1 MKEIIL
7 NNKKYIIPEKWDEV
21 TLKQQMKVSKDDAAI
36 TIPELKKFSILSGY
50 AGIPLTELK
59 KAKLTDLTELFK
71 SIAFINEDIPT
82 KPIIE
87 FDFNGK
93 HYYAG
98 QNLAEME
105 FQDFV
110 SIENIIHE
118 HSGNTYNALP
128 TILAIMCKQ
137 KKANG
142 VLESID
148 DYDVLQRAKE
158 FEDLPMVTAH
168 NLSLFFST
176 SVNLFSKVIPSF
188 LNPEVEKQVVE
199 KKIQNIE
206 STLKELDGKG
216 LLTRFVSGI
225 LRYCLKF
232 IKRQHNKRYTSTQ

>member
-1 MKEIIL
+1 MKTIIL

-21 TLKQQMKVSKDDAAI
+21 TLKQQMKVSEDNDKI
-36 TIPELKKFSILSGY
+36 TIPDLKKFAILSGY
-50 AGIPLTELK
+50 CNIPIEELK
-59 KAKLTDLTELFK
+59 HAKLTELTELFK
-71 SIAFINEDIPT
+71 NMAFINEELPN

-137 KKANG
+137 KKDNG
-142 VLESID
+142 VLESLD
-148 DYDVLQRAKE
+148 DYDVQQRAKE
-158 FEDLPMVTAH
+158 FEELPLVTAH
-168 NLSLFFST
+168 NLSLFFSN
-176 SVNLFSKVIPSF
+176 SVNLFSKAIPLF
-188 LNPEVEKQVVE
+188 LSPEVEKVVVE